1 MNGQT
6 DRRLLLL
13 LGAMIMGVVLRYV
26 VFSAGSA
33 PPVVT
38 AAPADSIAVAER
50 RLARLREQAATVPA
64 KEKMLQQ
71 AQAEL
76 EAREKGLL
84 KTETGP
90 QAQAHLLDTI
100 HRIAALAQFDTRG
113 ADQFTE
119 VKPLGA
125 DYGVVT
131 VSESFVCDITQLIN
145 FLALLPQEPELI
157 ATNQIQ
163 INGGNDKKKILR
175 VRLSVS
181 GAVPRSLVP
190 KKKGPGA

>member
-1 MNGQT
+1 MNGQI

-13 LGAMIMGVVLRYV
+13 LGAMTLAVLLRYT
-26 VFSAGSA
+26 VFSGGQA
-33 PPVVT
+33 PRVV
-38 AAPADSIAVAER
+38 AATPADSIATAER

-64 KEKMLQQ
+64 KEKMLKQ

-76 EAREKGLL
+76 EAREKGLI

-100 HRIAALAQFDTRG
+100 HRIAGLAQFDARG

-131 VSESFVCDITQLIN
+131 VGESFTCDITQLIN

-157 ATNQIQ
+157 ATNEIQ
-163 INGGNDKKKILR
+163 INGGNDKKKNLQ
-175 VRLSVS
+175 VRLSIS